1 MRTYRHTHT
10 HTRVRAWHGPGTT
23 GDAPRHMHTRLD
35 RQAAGPASTGGPSGG
50 PRETGGEP
58 GAQSCP
64 CQGLYSWLL
73 WATAKRRPPRRSW
86 SLEDTVGAVQQWR
99 HAAPPGSSRGAR
111 RHPGYPPDA
120 PGFAGLPTTASSSC
134 GIEFSTPSALRV
146 SVPLGGKYKRCL
158 CLKPNMGV
166 RESPGLCPSLGPGL
180 LATEGWA
187 ETRGRPPSYAQRGSC
202 V

>member
-1 MRTYRHTHT
+1 MRQE
-10 HTRVRAWHGPGTT
+10 GSP
-23 GDAPRHMHTRLD
+23 
-35 RQAAGPASTGGPSGG
+35 G
-50 PRETGGEP
+50 PR
-58 GAQSCP
+58 
-64 CQGLYSWLL
+64 
-73 WATAKRRPPRRSW
+73 
-86 SLEDTVGAVQQWR
+86 
-99 HAAPPGSSRGAR
+99 AAHCRGCTRGSSGPPQSAARPAGARPWRTPSVLLSNGDTWLPQGPLGGAR